1 MFASIS
7 VRPFGI
13 DSAFSACRNLKPGRW
28 AAAGLCVLLGL
39 SAACIIAWQNPT
51 RVAPAQV
58 VAVSA
63 SNGSNVVPAADAI
76 AQMRRTLLAPATLL
90 KTSTDLNLAESGLF
104 GEQKAEQFLAS
115 AISIA
120 PSERASVVDINVAS
134 GAPAFDALIANHL
147 ARGLTSPSAAQAL
160 TDGATAAPARFMLVA
175 KSRVVPAASV
185 LLYQV
190 EIIILSLLA
199 AASVIALGV
208 ARELRKGNV
217 TVATPAKPAA
227 VVPRGILEQIDML
240 ERMWP
245 ETGRQ
250 NSMPEGSN
258 DEPEQV
264 ELKPAREIVV
274 RMAELRQDALH
285 AIEQPSEDAFED
297 VLTDMQSLRDQVRWI
312 TAEQLRRRRRV
323 NSFGR

>member
-13 DSAFSACRNLKPGRW
+13 DSALSACRNLKPGRW
-28 AAAGLCVLLGL
+28 AAAGLCILIGI
-39 SAACIIAWQNPT
+39 SAASLIGWHNPT

-63 SNGSNVVPAADAI
+63 KNGSNVVPATDAI
-76 AQMRRTLLAPATLL
+76 AQMRNTILAPAALL
-90 KTSTDLNLAESGLF
+90 KTSADLNLAESGLF
-104 GEQKAEQFLAS
+104 GERKAEDFLAA

-120 PSERASVVDINVAS
+120 PSDRPSVIDINVAS

-147 ARGLTSPSAAQAL
+147 ARGLTSGSTASTTNEASPSAS
-160 TDGATAAPARFMLVA
+160 ARFMLVA
-175 KSRVVPAASV
+175 KSRVIPAASV
-185 LLYQV
+185 LLYQA
-190 EIIILSLLA
+190 EALILSLLVA
-199 AASVIALGV
+199 VSVIALGV
-208 ARELRKGNV
+208 ARELRKVNV
-217 TVATPAKPAA
+217 QVAAPAKHAA

-264 ELKPAREIVV
+264 ELKPAREILV
-274 RMAELRQDALH
+274 RMAELRYDARQ
-285 AIEQPSEDAFED
+285 AIEQPSEAALED